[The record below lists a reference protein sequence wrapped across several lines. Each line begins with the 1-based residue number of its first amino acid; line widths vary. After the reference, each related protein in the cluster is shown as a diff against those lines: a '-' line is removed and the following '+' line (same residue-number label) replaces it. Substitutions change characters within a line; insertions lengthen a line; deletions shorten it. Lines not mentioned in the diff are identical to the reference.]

1 LVTGQNTKGFNCSF
15 GTDLAGIMGL
25 HSLINQDQYH
35 ASLSDKTAKAD
46 PNIGWDGVTKVRGRL
61 KYKERE
67 NVIFLAAS

>member
-1 LVTGQNTKGFNCSF
+1 
-15 GTDLAGIMGL
+15 MGL

-35 ASLSDKTAKAD
+35 ASLSDKTAMAD